1 MKQNVGNVDRFI
13 RFLVGV
19 AAIAVALVVTDG
31 VWDIVLYVVGGIML
45 FTAAFGWCP
54 LYALLHI
61 STKKS

>member
-1 MKQNVGNVDRFI
+1 MKQNVGNIDRFI
-13 RFLVGV
+13 RFLIGV
-19 AAIAVALVVTDG
+19 AAIAVALVVTEG
-31 VWDIVLYVVGGIML
+31 VWDIVLYVVGGLML